1 MRNLYREAISLK
13 ETQGNVI
20 ADKAEGITTAR
31 DSLKRNRQ
39 RLEEYIKNNP
49 KFFYTLKPV
58 SSPTEPLVAKLMA
71 EAAEKA
77 NVGPMAAVAGVL
89 ADLAVKDMLSVGCEV
104 AVVENGGEI
113 SAVSS
118 KPIDVAVAA
127 GNEPLSKR
135 FGFRFVEFPMGV
147 ATSSGRFSHA
157 FSFGDAEAATIFC
170 KNAGLADAAAT
181 AVCNV
186 VKGEDCQAAIQA
198 GINKALSIQEVE
210 GVLIIF
216 KDFTG
221 TAGKIPKIIKIDPF
235 RKPQRICEN

>member
-1 MRNLYREAISLK
+1 MKLFKEAFQFK
-13 ETQGNVI
+13 ETQCTI
-20 ADKAEGITTAR
+20 ITDQQSGIQTAIS
-31 DSLKRNRQ
+31 SLKQNRKA
-39 RLEEYIKNNP
+39 LEEYAEVHPN
-49 KFFYTLKPV
+49 FLCTLE
-58 SSPTEPLVAKLMA
+58 PTTTPAEPLVAKFMA
-71 EAAEKA
+71 EAAAKA

-89 ADLAVKDMLSVGCEV
+89 ADLAVKDMTATGCKV

-113 SAVSS
+113 SATSNT
-118 KPIDVAVAA
+118 PIDVAVAA

-135 FGFRFVEFPMGV
+135 FGFRLTEFPIGI

-157 FSFGDAEAATIFC
+157 FSFGDAEAATVFC

-210 GVLIIF
+210 GVLIIY
-216 KDFTG
+216 KGFTG
-221 TAGKIPKIIKIDPF
+221 TAGKIPKIIKVDS
-235 RKPQRICEN
+235 